1 MMGSFFQKKKK
12 KQEKQSDVLSK
23 VINLIV
29 IFNVSSIIGQTFS
42 TLLSVNHIIYYFSFL
57 THFLKERRGP
67 VRKISTLSDG
77 HVAETK
83 ELIDLVAAFEETVM
97 KKLDEVMRK
106 VTVCVFGVDSIS

>member
-1 MMGSFFQKKKK
+1 M
-12 KQEKQSDVLSK
+12 SK

-29 IFNVSSIIGQTFS
+29 IFNVSSIIGQAFS
-42 TLLSVNHIIYYFSFL
+42 TLLSVNHIYYFSFL